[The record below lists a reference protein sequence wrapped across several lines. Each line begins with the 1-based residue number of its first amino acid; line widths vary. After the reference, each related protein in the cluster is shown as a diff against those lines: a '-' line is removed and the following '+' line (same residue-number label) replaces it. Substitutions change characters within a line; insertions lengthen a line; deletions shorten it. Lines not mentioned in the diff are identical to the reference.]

1 MSSWPTTQFP
11 SDQDPSPED
20 RARDV
25 AAVSDPAAREPEG
38 SGYHPDR
45 LAPEEPSDQEVT
57 PWITAGAG
65 SGDVRNSNV
74 RVAIAVAVVAAGLY
88 FFGPYALL
96 IIGALLVS
104 IILHEFGHY
113 WTAKRC
119 GMKVTEFFVGFGPK
133 IWSFR
138 RGETEYGFKVIPA
151 GAYVRIIGMNNLED
165 VDPADEARCYRQQSA
180 PKRMAVV
187 LAGPFMNMLIAVVL
201 LFSLFLLHGAP
212 TDQWTVGKVQA
223 GTAAAA
229 AGLQEGDRIIT
240 VAGDPVSTWTNFRDQ
255 LNEKAGT
262 TVPFVIERNGE
273 QMTLNANLG
282 WRLSAEGAAAIPS
295 SPALVRSDQ
304 VMSANGAPVATWA
317 ELRALLSQPG
327 DPVKLQ
333 IDRNTSSYELVV
345 SRPVANLPTA
355 GAGGFLGVEHDPV
368 VVKETPAGAIGET
381 AGQLKDVLVGTGA
394 AFGHLF
400 TPAGIQNYAGQVADS
415 ARPTDTVVASAQ
427 PGVLTPIGG
436 SAAPSDGSSADSA
449 RPTSIIGIVQVGSEA
464 AQLSL
469 WVFIGL
475 VAIVNF
481 SLALINLLPILPF
494 DGGHAVIAAYEGVR
508 GTIRGER
515 YQADLTKM
523 LPVVYGVFAVLV
535 LLGTTS
541 MLLDILKPQSI
552 GP

>member
-1 MSSWPTTQFP
+1 MSSWPTTQFQ
-11 SDQDPSPED
+11 SDQDPDAEP
-20 RARDV
+20 DV
-25 AAVSDPAAREPEG
+25 DQTAPADAAALDAHPGPSVD
-38 SGYHPDR
+38 HPDHPDHPDHD
-45 LAPEEPSDQEVT
+45 ANA
-57 PWITAGAG
+57 WITAGAG

-74 RVAIAVAVVAAGLY
+74 RVVIAVAVVAVGVY

-165 VDPADEARCYRQQSA
+165 VDPADEARSYRQQSA

-187 LAGPFMNMLIAVVL
+187 LAGPFMNLLIAVVL

-212 TDQWTVGKVQA
+212 TDEWTVGKVQP

-229 AGLQEGDRIIT
+229 AGLQEGDRILS
-240 VAGDPVSTWTNFRDQ
+240 VAGDPVTNWNNFRDQ

-262 TVPFVIERNGE
+262 TVPFVVERDGQ
-273 QMTLNANLG
+273 QMTLSANLG
-282 WRLSAEGAAAIPS
+282 WRLSADGAAAIPS
-295 SPALVRSDQ
+295 SPPLVRSDQ
-304 VMSANGAPVATWA
+304 VMAANGAPVATWA
-317 ELRALLSQPG
+317 DLRTMLSQQG
-327 DPVKLQ
+327 DPVTLQ
-333 IDRNTSSYELVV
+333 IDRNTHSYELVV
-345 SRPVANLPTA
+345 ARPVANLPA
-355 GAGGFLGVEHDPV
+355 GGAGGFLGVEHDSI
-368 VVKETPAGAIGET
+368 VVKESPVGAAGET

-400 TPAGIQNYAGQVADS
+400 TPSGLQSYAGQVADS
-415 ARPTDTVVASAQ
+415 ARPSNTVSATAQ
-427 PGVLTPIGG
+427 PGVLTAIDGG
-436 SAAPSDGSSADSA
+436 AAPTDANSTDAA

-494 DGGHAVIAAYEGVR
+494 DGGHAVIAGYEGVR
-508 GTIRGER
+508 GAIRGER